1 MFFEL
6 KKRYAAGYQLSLNY
20 TLAKA
25 ENESGT
31 GNGAGAGPESPF
43 SGNRFYDQFNAN
55 SNRQNSPTDQRHRI
69 VTIGIWEPGGN
80 LTNGVAR
87 KLIHGFLLSGIY
99 TFESGRPVSSLL
111 SIPNVPFQTPDGAQW
126 NGFGGTLGQG
136 GPSFL
141 PTQTFNSLYGEWN
154 YRFDLRISRR
164 FRLTERLRA
173 EVLGEA
179 FNLWNTSNFNGYNT
193 TMYQAAATTVTTPLA
208 TPIRLTPDTRF
219 FTENNNSSQP
229 DGTNAR
235 RFQLA
240 LRLRF

>member
-1 MFFEL
+1 
-6 KKRYAAGYQLSLNY
+6 
-20 TLAKA
+20 
-25 ENESGT
+25 
-31 GNGAGAGPESPF
+31 
-43 SGNRFYDQFNAN
+43 
-55 SNRQNSPTDQRHRI
+55 
-69 VTIGIWEPGGN
+69 
-80 LTNGVAR
+80 
-87 KLIHGFLLSGIY
+87 
-99 TFESGRPVSSLL
+99 LL

-141 PTQTFNSLYGEWN
+141 PTETFNSRYGEWN
-154 YRFDLRISRR
+154 Y
-164 FRLTERLRA
+164 RA

-179 FNLWNTSNFNGYNT
+179 FNLWNTSNFNGFNT
-193 TMYQAAATTVTTPLA
+193 TIYQAAATTVTTPLA
-208 TPIRLTPDTRF
+208 SPIRLTPDTRF